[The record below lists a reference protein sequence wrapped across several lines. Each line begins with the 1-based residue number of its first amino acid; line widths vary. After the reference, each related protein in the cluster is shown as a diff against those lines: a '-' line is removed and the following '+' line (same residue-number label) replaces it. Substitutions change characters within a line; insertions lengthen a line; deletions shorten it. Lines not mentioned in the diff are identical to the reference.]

1 MTKQTGMNERE
12 RTRRLTVTGLL
23 CAVAYVIVAVC
34 RIPIVSFLK
43 YEPKDVV
50 IVIGGFL
57 YGPLTSF
64 AISVIV
70 SLVEMFTVSD
80 TGFYG
85 LLMNILSSCAF
96 ACTAAFVY
104 TRRHTLR
111 GAICGLCAGAVLMV
125 LLMLL
130 WNYIVT
136 PVYLSK
142 LQETVV
148 PREAVVKMLP
158 TVFLPFNAFKGGLN
172 AALTLLLY
180 KPLMRA
186 LRAAHLVPES
196 GAARKDVSLWNAGT
210 LLAAAVLV
218 VTCVLILL
226 AVKRVI

>member
-1 MTKQTGMNERE
+1 MGKQIRMNEKE
-12 RTRRLTVTGLL
+12 RTRRLTVMGLL

-57 YGPLTSF
+57 YGPLASF
-64 AISVIV
+64 AISAVV
-70 SLVEMFTVSD
+70 SLVEMLTVSE

-96 ACTAAFVY
+96 AGTAAFVY

-111 GAICGLCAGAVLMV
+111 GAICGLLAGTVLMT
-125 LLMLL
+125 LFMLL
-130 WNYIVT
+130 WNYIIT
-136 PVYLSK
+136 PMYMGM
-142 LQETVV
+142 
-148 PREAVVKMLP
+148 PREAIVKMLP

-186 LRAAHLVPES
+186 LRLAHLVPEDD
-196 GAARKDVSLWNAGT
+196 AARKGTSMWNAGT

-218 VTCVLILL
+218 ITCVLILL